1 MDRFFPKGG
10 TYIRS
15 GGPNLDAE
23 LRYLWNTARASVTG
37 DTPPEDPEKT
47 FTLETRQ
54 EERL

>member
-1 MDRFFPKGG
+1 MDRSFPKGG

-47 FTLETRQ
+47 FTLQTRQ

>member
-10 TYIRS
+10 TYIRG

-23 LRYLWNTARASVTG
+23 LCYLWNTARAAVTG
-37 DTPPEDPEKT
+37 DPPPEDPEKT